1 MVYPNKKSTV
11 NNEESF
17 EQSKEKLENDS
28 LEAKR
33 KEAKKPLYLTR
44 YE

>member
-33 KEAKKPLYLTR
+33 PYTSLGMNKSPF
-44 YE
+44 